1 MTNQPDFSLA
11 GRTALITGSTRGI
24 GRAIAETLAGAGAHV
39 IISSRTAKSCEDV
52 AEAIRA
58 DGGQATGIPCDIS
71 RKDQVA
77 ALVEKA
83 GKAAGPIDI
92 LVANAAANPVFGPMR
107 DLPDEAFDKIMRT
120 NVQSTLWLV
129 NSVAPGMEERS
140 GGAILVIS
148 SIAGLAGSRHIG
160 AYALSKAADFQLV
173 RNLALEWGGAGI
185 RANALAP
192 GLVKTDFARALWEDE
207 RTCKAVEA
215 RTPLGRIA
223 GPADMAG
230 PALFLVSDAARYIT
244 GQMLVVDG
252 GLTIADVL

>member
-1 MTNQPDFSLA
+1 MTHQPDFSLD
-11 GRTALITGSTRGI
+11 GRTALVTGSTRGI

-39 IISSRTAKSCEDV
+39 IISSRTAEACED
-52 AEAIRA
+52 AAAAICA
-58 DGGQATGIPCDIS
+58 DGGRATAIACDIS
-71 RKDQVA
+71 QKDQVI

-83 GKAAGPIDI
+83 TKAAGPIDI

-107 DLPDEAFDKIMRT
+107 DLPDGAFEKIMRT

-129 NSVAPGMEERS
+129 NAIAPAMKER
-140 GGAILVIS
+140 GGGSILVVS
-148 SIAGLAGSRHIG
+148 SIAGLSGSRHIG

-173 RNLALEWGGAGI
+173 RNLALEWGRAGI

-192 GLVKTDFARALWEDE
+192 GLVKTEFARALWEDQHT
-207 RTCKAVEA
+207 RKAVEA
-215 RTPLGRIA
+215 RTPLGRLA
-223 GPADMAG
+223 EPADMAG
-230 PALFLVSDAARYIT
+230 AALFLVSDAARYMT